1 MLKREPRRPIWHDG
15 SRCEGS
21 PAAGG
26 LNGSSSRENCY
37 QTDRLPDQLV
47 LIAVTLSTSMKHLK
61 VGTIILELSEYV
73 LEPLRKDEEFI
84 LYRGQH
90 RNQVDAPS
98 VLLLA
103 PVSTRPAAESL
114 NRMEHE
120 YSLRAELDLS
130 WAARPFA
137 LSQFNGQTMLV
148 LENPG
153 GEPLDRLIQGPMEMT
168 QFLRFAVGL
177 ATAIGRLHK
186 LGLIH
191 KDIKLPNVLVNSAT
205 GEVWLMGFGI
215 ASRLPREH
223 QWPEPPEFIAGT
235 LPYMAP
241 EQTGRMNRSID
252 SRSDLYAFGVTLYEM
267 LTGRLPFTAS
277 DPMEWVHCHIA
288 RQPVPPSER
297 LKNVPGSV
305 SAIIMK
311 LLAKTAEERYQ
322 TAVGAEGDLR
332 RCLAE
337 WETQRRIDEF
347 ALGEHDTSDR
357 LLIPEKLYGRESEIE
372 TLVAAFDRVVA
383 GARPELVL
391 VSGYSGIGK
400 SSVVNELHKRLVP
413 PRGLFASG
421 KFDQYKRDIPY
432 ATLAQAFRT
441 LLRPLLTKNETELGK
456 WRDALQDALGPN
468 AKLIVNLVPELQL
481 IIGEPPAVPDLP
493 LQDAQRR
500 FQFVFRRFIGVFA
513 RPEHPLALFLDD
525 LQWLDSATLD
535 LIEDLLTQ
543 SDVPHL
549 MLIGAYRDNEVDSSH
564 PLTRK
569 LDAMRRAGAP
579 VQEIVLAPL
588 TRTDVAVLITD
599 SFHPEPERAA
609 PLAELIHEKTAGNP
623 FFVIQFIS
631 ALVEE
636 GLLTFDYGEGQW
648 PWDLNTIRSKGYTDN
663 VADLMVGKLKRL
675 PIETQQALRLL
686 ACLGNRA
693 EFALLEMVS
702 QQSSDEMHAQFW
714 EATRTGLVFRSGD
727 AYCFLHDRV
736 QEAAYSLI
744 PQDSRANAHLRLG
757 RLITAATPPEKLEE
771 RIFEIVNQFN
781 RGVPLVTSDAERLQI
796 AELNLIAARR
806 ARASTAYKSALV
818 HLAAGEALLS
828 EQDWETHYG
837 LRFPL
842 ALHRA
847 ECEFLTGEF
856 LAADERLSRL
866 RLRAIGWTDLAA
878 VACLR
883 IALYTTDRLDRA
895 VEVGVEQ
902 LRTFGIEWAAHPS
915 EEEVRA
921 EYDELRKRVGERPIE
936 TLVDLA
942 SMRDADLLAL
952 MEVLLAILPAA
963 LFTERKIHDLAVL
976 RMANL
981 SLEHGYCDA
990 SPLAFA
996 QLSMTIG
1003 PRFGQYR
1010 DGFRFGHLGV
1020 AIVERE
1026 DLARFRGKVYC
1037 VAGYHVLP
1045 WTHPIQAASS
1055 MIQRALDLAQET
1067 GDLLFVAHC
1076 QTHLTSLGLASGAR
1090 LDELEVEAERYLQ
1103 ATRQL
1108 RFSLVIDTMTTKLAL
1123 IRTLRGLTPQ
1133 FGYLD
1138 DVHVD
1143 ELRMEHHLSGNPM
1156 LVIAATWHWIRKM
1169 QARYLAGDYG
1179 AAADALSKAQP
1190 LGGDPFSQH
1199 FEAAE
1204 FCFYGAL
1211 SHAASWDSAPP
1222 AEKRR
1227 HSESLKAHQDQLDIW
1242 ARNCPENFDN
1252 RATLVRAEI
1261 ARIQG
1266 RELEAEHLYEQA
1278 IRSAH
1283 ENGFVHNEAIANEL
1297 AAHFYAARGFEKI
1310 AHAYLQDARY
1320 GYLRW
1325 GADGKVRQLDQLY
1338 PHLREK
1344 EPTSTIGAPV
1354 EHLDLATVIKVSQ
1367 AVSGEIVLE
1376 KLIDTLMRTA
1386 IEHAGAE
1393 RGLLILP
1400 RGVEQRIE
1408 AEATISGDTV
1418 IVRLRDVSAAAAA
1431 LPESIVNYVVRT
1443 REGVIL
1449 DDASAQNSFSA
1460 DTYIRQ
1466 HRARSV
1472 LCLPLINQARLIGVL
1487 YVENN
1492 LTPHVFNSTRIAVLE
1507 LLASQAAISLE
1518 NASLYSDLQ
1527 RSEAFLAQGQTLSLT
1542 GSFGWSVL
1550 SGEIYWS
1557 EETYKIF
1564 EHDRVIKP
1572 TLEWIL
1578 QRIHPDDRDRVQQII
1593 DRVSSK
1599 REDFD
1604 VEYRLLMTNGSVKH
1618 LHVVARALKTS
1629 AESLEFVGAVTD
1641 VTAAKQ
1647 AEEELRHREAEL
1659 LEAQRL
1665 TRTCSWKHEILSGKV
1680 AVSAE
1685 GLVMFG
1691 IKPEDDASSVD
1702 FFLERHHPEDRPE
1715 VEQAYAEALLR
1726 KTDFE
1731 AHFRI
1736 VLPDG
1741 TIKNTRSIGHP
1752 ILDERG
1758 DVVEFVGASIDV
1770 TEHHRARADLEKA
1783 FEEIKRLRDQLHDEN
1798 VVLREQIDQAF
1809 MFEEI
1814 VGTSSAL
1821 QGVLS
1826 RLMKVAP
1833 TDSSVLVIGETG
1845 TGKELVARAIH
1856 KRSRRSQRAFVSVNC
1871 AALAPSLISSELF
1884 GHEKGAFTGAL
1895 QRRLGRF
1902 ELANGGTIF
1911 LDEVGELPL
1920 DTQVALLRV
1929 LQEREFERVG
1939 GTQPVR
1945 IDVRVL
1951 AATNRDLEAAVA
1963 NGTFRPDLY
1972 YRLNVFPIQIP
1983 PLRERQDDLL
1993 MLLEYFVQ
2001 RFAQKMGKHFKKID
2015 KRTVELFRS
2024 YPWPGNIRELQNVVE
2039 RSVIVSTGG
2048 VFSVDAAWLSKDS
2061 RRVSLPQQSE
2071 SPDANQ
2077 DASRERQIIE
2087 DALAGSR
2094 GRVAGPNGAAARLRV
2109 SPSTLEYRIKKLRI
2123 RKSHFKL
2130 S

>member
-1 MLKREPRRPIWHDG
+1 
-15 SRCEGS
+15 
-21 PAAGG
+21 
-26 LNGSSSRENCY
+26 
-37 QTDRLPDQLV
+37 
-47 LIAVTLSTSMKHLK
+47 
-61 VGTIILELSEYV
+61 
-73 LEPLRKDEEFI
+73 
-84 LYRGQH
+84 
-90 RNQVDAPS
+90 
-98 VLLLA
+98 
-103 PVSTRPAAESL
+103 
-114 NRMEHE
+114 
-120 YSLRAELDLS
+120 
-130 WAARPFA
+130 
-137 LSQFNGQTMLV
+137 
-148 LENPG
+148 
-153 GEPLDRLIQGPMEMT
+153 
-168 QFLRFAVGL
+168 
-177 ATAIGRLHK
+177 
-186 LGLIH
+186 
-191 KDIKLPNVLVNSAT
+191 
-205 GEVWLMGFGI
+205 
-215 ASRLPREH
+215 
-223 QWPEPPEFIAGT
+223 
-235 LPYMAP
+235 
-241 EQTGRMNRSID
+241 
-252 SRSDLYAFGVTLYEM
+252 
-267 LTGRLPFTAS
+267 
-277 DPMEWVHCHIA
+277 
-288 RQPVPPSER
+288 
-297 LKNVPGSV
+297 
-305 SAIIMK
+305 
-311 LLAKTAEERYQ
+311 
-322 TAVGAEGDLR
+322 R

-347 ALGEHDTSDR
+347 ALGEHDTPDR
-357 LLIPEKLYGRESEIE
+357 LLIPEKLYGRASEIE
-372 TLVAAFDRVVA
+372 TLLAAFDRIVA
-383 GARPELVL
+383 GGRPELVL
-391 VSGYSGIGK
+391 VSGYSGVGK
-400 SSVVNELHKRLVP
+400 SSVVNELHKALVP
-413 PRGLFASG
+413 PRGLFAAG

-432 ATLAQAFRT
+432 ATLAQAFQT

-481 IIGEPPAVPDLP
+481 IIGKPPPVPDLP
-493 LQDAQRR
+493 PQDAQRR

-569 LDAMRRAGAP
+569 LDAMRKAGAP

-588 TRTDVAVLITD
+588 TRADVAVLITD
-599 SFHPEPERAA
+599 SFHTEPERAA
-609 PLAELIHEKTAGNP
+609 ALAELIHEKTAGNP

-636 GLLTFDYGEGQW
+636 DSLTFDYDQGQW
-648 PWDLNTIRSKGYTDN
+648 SWDLNTIRAKGYTDN

-675 PIETQQALRLL
+675 PIETQQALQLL

-702 QQSSDEMHAQFW
+702 QQSSDEMHARFW
-714 EATRTGLVFRSGD
+714 EATRTGLVFRSGN
-727 AYCFLHDRV
+727 AYWFLHDRV

-744 PQDSRANAHLRLG
+744 PQDSRANAHLRIG
-757 RLITAATPPEKLEE
+757 RLIAAATPPDKLEE
-771 RIFEIVNQFN
+771 RIFEIVNQLN
-781 RGVPLVTSDAERLQI
+781 RGLPLVTSDAERLQI

-828 EQDWETHYG
+828 EEHWETHHD

-866 RLRAIGWTDLAA
+866 RLRAIGSADLAA

-883 IALYTTDRLDRA
+883 IALYTTDRIDRA

-902 LRTFGIEWAAHPS
+902 LRTFGIEWSAHPS

-921 EYDELRKRVGERPIE
+921 EYDELRQRVGERPIE

-942 SMRDADLLAL
+942 SMRDADFLAL

-1020 AIVERE
+1020 ALVERE

-1045 WTHPIQAASS
+1045 WTQPIQAASS

-1076 QTHLTSLGLASGAR
+1076 QTHLISLGLASGAR

-1156 LVIAATWHWIRKM
+1156 LVIAASWHWIRKM
-1169 QARYLAGDYG
+1169 QARYLAGDYA

-1204 FCFYGAL
+1204 FWFYGAL

-1222 AEKRR
+1222 DEKQR
-1227 HSESLKAHQDQLDIW
+1227 HSEALKAHQDQLDIW
-1242 ARNCPENFDN
+1242 ARNCPENFEN
-1252 RATLVRAEI
+1252 RATLVSAEI

-1297 AAHFYAARGFEKI
+1297 AAHFYAARGLEKI

-1338 PHLREK
+1338 PHLRVPS
-1344 EPTSTIGAPV
+1344 PTSTIGAPV
-1354 EHLDLATVIKVSQ
+1354 EHLDLASVIKVSQ

-1408 AEATISGDTV
+1408 AEATTSGDTV
-1418 IVRLRDVSAAAAA
+1418 IVRLRDVSAAGAA
-1431 LPESIVNYVVRT
+1431 LPESIVHYVVRT
-1443 REGVIL
+1443 RESVIL

-1487 YVENN
+1487 YLENN
-1492 LTPHVFNSTRIAVLE
+1492 LTPHVFNPTRIAVLE

-1527 RSEAFLAQGQTLSLT
+1527 RSEAFLAQGQTLSHT

-1564 EHDRVIKP
+1564 EHDRVAKP
-1572 TLEWIL
+1572 TLEWIM
-1578 QRIHPDDRDRVQQII
+1578 QRIHPDDRDRVQQTR
-1593 DRVSSK
+1593 DRAS
-1599 REDFD
+1599 EAGADFD
-1604 VEYRLLMTNGSVKH
+1604 LENRLLMADGSVKYV
-1618 LHVVARALKTS
+1618 HVVGRALKTS
-1629 AESLEFVGAVTD
+1629 VENLEFVGAVTD
-1641 VTAAKQ
+1641 VT
-1647 AEEELRHREAEL
+1647 
-1659 LEAQRL
+1659 
-1665 TRTCSWKHEILSGKV
+1665 
-1680 AVSAE
+1680 
-1685 GLVMFG
+1685 
-1691 IKPEDDASSVD
+1691 
-1702 FFLERHHPEDRPE
+1702 
-1715 VEQAYAEALLR
+1715 
-1726 KTDFE
+1726 
-1731 AHFRI
+1731 
-1736 VLPDG
+1736 
-1741 TIKNTRSIGHP
+1741 
-1752 ILDERG
+1752 
-1758 DVVEFVGASIDV
+1758 
-1770 TEHHRARADLEKA
+1770 
-1783 FEEIKRLRDQLHDEN
+1783 
-1798 VVLREQIDQAF
+1798 
-1809 MFEEI
+1809 
-1814 VGTSSAL
+1814 
-1821 QGVLS
+1821 
-1826 RLMKVAP
+1826 
-1833 TDSSVLVIGETG
+1833 
-1845 TGKELVARAIH
+1845 
-1856 KRSRRSQRAFVSVNC
+1856 
-1871 AALAPSLISSELF
+1871 
-1884 GHEKGAFTGAL
+1884 
-1895 QRRLGRF
+1895 
-1902 ELANGGTIF
+1902 
-1911 LDEVGELPL
+1911 
-1920 DTQVALLRV
+1920 
-1929 LQEREFERVG
+1929 
-1939 GTQPVR
+1939 
-1945 IDVRVL
+1945 
-1951 AATNRDLEAAVA
+1951 
-1963 NGTFRPDLY
+1963 
-1972 YRLNVFPIQIP
+1972 
-1983 PLRERQDDLL
+1983 
-1993 MLLEYFVQ
+1993 
-2001 RFAQKMGKHFKKID
+2001 
-2015 KRTVELFRS
+2015 
-2024 YPWPGNIRELQNVVE
+2024 
-2039 RSVIVSTGG
+2039 
-2048 VFSVDAAWLSKDS
+2048 
-2061 RRVSLPQQSE
+2061 
-2071 SPDANQ
+2071 
-2077 DASRERQIIE
+2077 
-2087 DALAGSR
+2087 
-2094 GRVAGPNGAAARLRV
+2094 
-2109 SPSTLEYRIKKLRI
+2109 
-2123 RKSHFKL
+2123 
-2130 S
+2130 